1 MASNYPEFPVLIR
14 DENGVITNVG
24 AGVTV
29 KIRAKGAGAD
39 AAESPLTTDVD
50 GIIAAGTLAAIA
62 AGTRVFFRVE
72 NYNGLAM
79 SIPQI
84 TT

>member
-1 MASNYPEFPVLIR
+1 MASNYEEFPVLVR
-14 DENGVITNVG
+14 DENGVITDVG

-29 KIRAKGAGAD
+29 KVRAEGAGAD
-39 AAESPLTTDVD
+39 AAESPLTTGAD
-50 GIIAAGTLAAIA
+50 GVIAAGTLAAIA
-62 AGTRVFFRVE
+62 AGTRVYFRVE
-72 NYNGLAM
+72 NYNGLSA